1 MHLHCSQ
8 CAQSCA
14 RRYVLIGEPDGG
26 ICGHAWRTWGLP
38 AAGSPSSS
46 TSSPAASCKKEEEEE
61 EEVGG
66 GDEAC
71 SRPQGLALAAQR
83 MRREH
88 GCKGGDAHEAT
99 CPGPGAACGAQRMQR
114 MRVDRRDPHA
124 MQCGSGGRARAGPG
138 APCGVRRRASSKR
151 ARGEEEPAHSQEIC
165 RGARRERSAAAPLAP
180 YTGGCSAAVPAAPYT
195 GECGAVVPVAPYAAD
210 GFERVDLPGLS
221 RWQVCRTDERW
232 LERGHSACVAFRRR
246 RSGREISGRLAVI

>member
-1 MHLHCSQ
+1 MQLHCGQ

-46 TSSPAASCKKEEEEE
+46 TSSPAASCKEEE

-71 SRPQGLALAAQR
+71 SRSQGLARAVQR

-88 GCKGGDAHEAT
+88 GCKGEDAHEAM
-99 CPGPGAACGAQRMQR
+99 CSGPGAACGAQSMQR

-124 MQCGSGGRARAGPG
+124 MQCGSGGRARDGPG
-138 APCGVRRRASSKR
+138 APCGVRPRASSKR
-151 ARGEEEPAHSQEIC
+151 ARGEEEPAHSQGVC
-165 RGARRERSAAAPLAP
+165 QGARRRQAARRERSAAAPLAP
-180 YTGGCSAAVPAAPYT
+180 STRECSAAVPAAPYT
-195 GECGAVVPVAPYAAD
+195 EECGAVVPVAPYAAD

-232 LERGHSACVAFRRR
+232 LARCHSACVAFRRR
-246 RSGREISGRLAVI
+246 